1 MDTALSE
8 VSIEWDKL
16 RDNRDLDVCI
26 TFDPKS
32 LHLTQETI
40 DATFKRETA
49 LIKLRRLQLQ
59 CLAAAFKLLKSS
71 SEQSVNGSSEE
82 LLPKLIS
89 EIQNLTFPPTSK
101 NYIELNFPI
110 KSRVDLIPGSP
121 HLSTFI
127 SALMLANHLA
137 ELRRDSRT
145 DDTPAL
151 TMMVR
156 YDYYINYIF

>member
-8 VSIEWDKL
+8 VNIEWDKL
-16 RDNRDLDVCI
+16 RDNRDLDVTI

-32 LHLTQETI
+32 LQLTQETI

-59 CLAAAFKLLKSS
+59 CLAAAFKLLK
-71 SEQSVNGSSEE
+71 NTSEE
-82 LLPKLIS
+82 YVII
-89 EIQNLTFPPTSK
+89 EIENLTYPPTSK

-121 HLSTFI
+121 NLSTFI

-137 ELRRDSRT
+137 DLRRDPRM

-156 YDYYINYIF
+156 YGIYFS

>member
-8 VSIEWDKL
+8 VNIEWDKL
-16 RDNRDLDVCI
+16 RDNRDLDVTI

-32 LHLTQETI
+32 LQLTQETI

-59 CLAAAFKLLKSS
+59 CLAAAFKLLKNT
-71 SEQSVNGSSEE
+71 SEEYVNGISEE

-89 EIQNLTFPPTSK
+89 EIENLTYPPTSK

-121 HLSTFI
+121 NLSTFI

-137 ELRRDSRT
+137 DLRRDPRM

-156 YDYYINYIF
+156 YGIYFS